1 MYQLFLQYFLKKQTS
16 YAQYLQDVF
25 VDIVFFYNTTN
36 GYFIDIGAYDGVK
49 FSNSFY
55 FEKNKKWNGVAV
67 EPNKQIFEKLQQN
80 RTCNLINGVVSDID
94 GQVEYMRV
102 EGEGEMLSG
111 IVNNFAEK
119 HIDRIDKSVE
129 DFGGNKFI
137 ETVESHSINSI
148 IKKFDINVISLLS
161 IDTEG
166 SELQIL
172 KTFPFDKIKPKVIL
186 VENNFRSK
194 DFNNF
199 LTSKGYHFCFRLG
212 DDVYYDKP
220 ISNSIK
226 LKILLFRFLKKMNKF
241 KLGY

>member
-1 MYQLFLQYFLKKQTS
+1 MFQIFLKYFLKKHTS

-25 VDIVFFYNTTN
+25 VDIVFFSNIKN
-36 GYFIDIGAYDGVK
+36 GYFIDIGAYDGIK

-67 EPNKQIFEKLQQN
+67 EPNKQVFEKLKQN
-80 RTCNLINGVVSDID
+80 RTCTLINGVISDID
-94 GQVEYMRV
+94 GEVEYMRV

-119 HIDRIDKSVE
+119 HIDRIEKSVE

-137 ETVESHSINSI
+137 ETVHSYSIKTIIN
-148 IKKFDINVISLLS
+148 KFKIDTISLLS

-172 KTFPFDKIKPKVIL
+172 KSFPFDIIKPKVIL

-194 DFNNF
+194 DFSNF
-199 LTSKGYHFCFRLG
+199 LISKGYHFCFRLG
-212 DDVYYDKP
+212 DDVYYNEP
-220 ISNSIK
+220 INNTIK
-226 LKILLFRFLKKMNKF
+226 VKILAFRLLKKMNKF
-241 KLGY
+241 KIGY